1 MRKTCLDMVYEI
13 AKKNKK
19 IVFVGSDL
27 GAGVLEDFKKKI
39 PERFFMEG
47 VSEQY
52 ITGMVSGLAIEGF
65 IPYFNTIATF
75 ITRRNFEQN
84 IIDLGLHKLP
94 VRLIGNGGGLV
105 YAPLGPTHQAIED
118 VAIMRTIPNMMI
130 ISPCDAYEM
139 RKIMPQTVNVKGPIY
154 IRLARGGDKV
164 VTDKIKNIKIGKA
177 ILFGDPKDILFVTTG
192 ITTQE
197 CLEVK
202 EILSKMNIKAGVL
215 HNSTLKPFDENS
227 LIRASKRAKLI
238 FTVEEHLISGGLGSI
253 VLETLNN
260 ERSKS
265 INNVHRIGIQN
276 KFIKKYGIQKDLL
289 NYCNLTSNK
298 IILTVKRILNEKK
311 Y

>member
-27 GAGVLEDFKKKI
+27 GAGVLDEFKKQI
-39 PERFFMEG
+39 PDRFFMEG

-75 ITRRNFEQN
+75 LTRRNFEQN

-118 VAIMRTIPNMMI
+118 IALMRTIPNMMI
-130 ISPCDAYEM
+130 IAPCDAFEM
-139 RKIMPQTVNVKGPIY
+139 RKIMPQTINIKGPIY
-154 IRLARGGDKV
+154 IRLARGGDKI
-164 VTDKIKNIKIGKA
+164 VTNKIKTIKIGKA
-177 ILFGDPKDILFVTTG
+177 TLFGDPKDILFVTTG
-192 ITTQE
+192 IATQE

-202 EILSKMNIKAGVL
+202 EILKTKNIKAGVL
-215 HNSTLKPFDENS
+215 HNNTLKPFDEKT
-227 LIRASKRAKLI
+227 LIKVSNKPKLI
-238 FTVEEHLISGGLGSI
+238 FTVEEHLVSGGLGSI
-253 VLETLNN
+253 VLEALNKN
-260 ERSKS
+260 KSEFISK
-265 INNVHRIGIQN
+265 VHRIGIN
-276 KFIKKYGIQKDLL
+276 NNFVKKYGTQKDLL
-289 NYCNLTSNK
+289 NYCGISS
-298 IILTVKRILNEKK
+298 KRILTKVIRRFNEKK